1 MIGVVTTQTR
11 DNGPTLEGRFKIGK
25 IIGRGPSGVVY
36 AGTDTQTGQPCA
48 VKRLHAHFYVKDVL
62 ARVKKDALAAAALG
76 HPAILAP
83 YHIGTEMTG
92 TLFLVCRF
100 VQGESLA
107 TRLQRGPLSFT
118 ATLAILDPLCAA
130 LQMAHDSGIA
140 HGGITPTNII
150 SVSSGRVV
158 LTDFGMCH
166 LRGTPKIK
174 WGGAVGYAAP
184 ETLQDGAALCSPRGD
199 VFALGALVYECL
211 TGQRMFTSTSVAAFV
226 ASVQNPP
233 RLGAAQARYE
243 HLDAVLEMACAPQ
256 PDDRFATAAA
266 LWRALQASLLDGS
279 EEGSSA
285 SQGGQGEASESPET
299 APPQAAEPVAAAAPA
314 APSSP
319 PAGGFDEGSFAD
331 LKLDDDLVNG
341 TDPMGMPPTSR
352 PPKRSTAKPGT
363 LPTPASLAQ
372 STAKPVSATEA
383 AAPAAQAKKG
393 EKPAPLPGART
404 AVRSIDVPIGESSA
418 DLHPVSLPPPPA
430 VSAPLREAPR
440 NLEPMRA
447 ARSGPTA
454 KPTAARSQEGVPANL
469 HNIPAS
475 GRTLRPISAL
485 PSATAPANELTPPP
499 DLSIDIDLDA
509 EAKPAAA
516 SDAAEPVA
524 AKPAAR
530 VPQHSPVPLPPA
542 PERTSESR
550 PVASPEVSASPPPPK
565 AEPAAAA
572 APAVHSAPAPAAAPA
587 LASAAPA
594 TPAAAMAEPKAS
606 SAVSDAPSGRA
617 KSPAAAAPVPSEVP
631 TMPMP
636 VVPPPKPVAAAAP
649 PVPVAAKPVQAPASL
664 PQKPLPGVIG
674 GSAGGSRKSAE
685 ASDPAAHPVPHP
697 PTLEGTAALA
707 AAAAAGL
714 RSDQSLAGIS
724 DSTLKVAGRSTS
736 GTWRNTWQPMFWAS
750 IGGAVVGV
758 VMLTMQ
764 AWQNSGGRGSGS
776 GLLSGPRFDEEAVL
790 QLAQRELTAKNHQA
804 ALGAAELILRRSP
817 DNPRAKRIAEQA
829 IEVMGTSALY
839 GGFLRAADR
848 RDADSAAALYAEIP
862 ADSSFRAGAWEP
874 FPQVRSQ
881 FMSRHLAVASA
892 AQTAGSCDLATQQ
905 VEQIGRVADNDR
917 DTDLQ
922 QARQLLAR
930 CQSGDSGEG
939 DGASSRTASTAGSA
953 KENKRSKE
961 KEKEKE
967 AAGLRDP
974 FGEPKASKPAKVA
987 KKPETGLADPWAS
1000 GEEKPRKSKKKKGGD
1015 ATADALGLSP
1025 AKSGASKNSG
1035 KNPSTM
1041 PGALRNPF
1049 GP

>member
-48 VKRLHAHFYVKDVL
+48 VKRLHAHFYAKDVL
-62 ARVKKDALAAAALG
+62 ARVKKDALAAAELG

-107 TRLQRGPLSFT
+107 TRLHRGPLSFT

-130 LQMAHDSGIA
+130 LQMAHDAGIA
-140 HGGITPTNII
+140 HGGITPTNVI

-266 LWRALQASLLDGS
+266 LWRALQASLLDGL
-279 EEGSSA
+279 EEGSST
-285 SQGGQGEASESPET
+285 SQGSDAAESEPTAAPEAASALVEASSPAT
-299 APPQAAEPVAAAAPA
+299 AA
-314 APSSP
+314 
-319 PAGGFDEGSFAD
+319 DEQSFAD
-331 LKLDDDLVNG
+331 LKLDDDLSPG
-341 TDPMGMPPTSR
+341 TDPIGLPRSSR

-363 LPTPASLAQ
+363 LPTSASLLS
-372 STAKPVSATEA
+372 STSKPILAPEPATALPSAKASESAGA
-383 AAPAAQAKKG
+383 
-393 EKPAPLPGART
+393 LPGIRST
-404 AVRSIDVPIGESSA
+404 VRAIDLPVGESSA

-454 KPTAARSQEGVPANL
+454 KPASPARGQDSVPAAL
-469 HNIPAS
+469 QNIPAS
-475 GRTLRPISAL
+475 GRTLRPVGAL
-485 PSATAPANELTPPP
+485 PAQSASDSASGEPTPSP
-499 DLSIDIDLDA
+499 DLVDVDVV
-509 EAKPAAA
+509 AAD
-516 SDAAEPVA
+516 DAARAADEPVA
-524 AKPAAR
+524 GKPTPR
-530 VPQHSPVPLPPA
+530 PLQHSPVPLPPA
-542 PERTSESR
+542 PARAAEGSTAPATPPAPDVVPI
-550 PVASPEVSASPPPPK
+550 PVAG
-565 AEPAAAA
+565 PAAAA
-572 APAVHSAPAPAAAPA
+572 IVAAPESTSSPVSAPVPAR
-587 LASAAPA
+587 ASAPPA
-594 TPAAAMAEPKAS
+594 
-606 SAVSDAPSGRA
+606 
-617 KSPAAAAPVPSEVP
+617 PSEVP
-631 TMPMP
+631 TRPMP
-636 VVPPPKPVAAAAP
+636 VVPPPKPAVA
-649 PVPVAAKPVQAPASL
+649 PVAHVATKPVQAPAGL

-674 GSAGGSRKSAE
+674 GSGRKNAE
-685 ASDPAAHPVPHP
+685 SSDPSTPAIHTPH
-697 PTLEGTAALA
+697 LEGTAALA
-707 AAAAAGL
+707 AAAAAGI
-714 RSDQSLAGIS
+714 RSDQNLAGIS
-724 DSTLKVAGRSTS
+724 DSTLRVAGRSTS

-758 VMLTMQ
+758 AMLTMQ
-764 AWQNSGGRGSGS
+764 AWQNNSGQRGSAAA
-776 GLLSGPRFDEEAVL
+776 LLNGPRFDEEAVL
-790 QLAQRELTAKNHQA
+790 QLAQRELAAKNHQA
-804 ALGAAELILRRSP
+804 ALGAAELVLRRSP
-817 DNPRAKRIAEQA
+817 ENPRAKRIAEQA
-829 IEVMGTSALY
+829 SDVMSTSALY

-848 RDADSAAALYAEIP
+848 RDADVAAALYGEIP
-862 ADSSFRAGAWEP
+862 SESSFRAGAWEP

-881 FMSRHLAVASA
+881 FMTRHVALASA
-892 AQTAGSCDLATQQ
+892 AQAAGACDVAARQAELL
-905 VEQIGRVADNDR
+905 GRVADNDR
-917 DTDLQ
+917 DHDLQ
-922 QARQLLAR
+922 QARQLAAR
-930 CQSGDSGEG
+930 CQPEDQTATEG
-939 DGASSRTASTAGSA
+939 APARSATASETS
-953 KENKRSKE
+953 KESKRSKE
-961 KEKEKE
+961 KE
-967 AAGLRDP
+967 GSSLRDP
-974 FGEPKASKPAKVA
+974 FEATKPSKPAKAA
-987 KKPETGLADPWAS
+987 KKTDSGSDDAWAS
-1000 GEEKPRKSKKKKGGD
+1000 DEEKPRKAKKKKSGD
-1015 ATADALGLSP
+1015 AAAEALGIAP
-1025 AKSGASKNSG
+1025 AKSGGSKAAG
-1035 KNPSTM
+1035 KPVI